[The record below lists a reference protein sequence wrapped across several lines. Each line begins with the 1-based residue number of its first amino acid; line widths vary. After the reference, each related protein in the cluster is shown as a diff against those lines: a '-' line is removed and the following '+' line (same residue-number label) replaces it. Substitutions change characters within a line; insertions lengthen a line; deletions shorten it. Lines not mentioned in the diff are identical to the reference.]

1 MLKIANELLENK
13 IICLCIIN
21 FWFGWRLFW
30 VGNLVRGS
38 EFFGET
44 WAVVGQN
51 WKLVDFH
58 GFWCVFSAENC
69 RSNN

>member
-13 IICLCIIN
+13 IICWCVIN
-21 FWFGWRLFW
+21 FCFGWWLFW
-30 VGNLVRGS
+30 VENWIRGS
-38 EFFGET
+38 EFFGGT

-58 GFWCVFSAENC
+58 GFLCVFSAENC
-69 RSNN
+69 CSIN

>member
-30 VGNLVRGS
+30 VENLVRGR
-38 EFFGET
+38 EFFGGT
-44 WAVVGQN
+44 WAVVGRN

-58 GFWCVFSAENC
+58 GFCAF
-69 RSNN
+69 